1 MRCVMKRLLLSV
13 LRKWRAVAA
22 RAALTLSFVYVRPDI
37 LRILTARDTAA
48 DSDATHRGPG
58 RGRAARS
65 PRARALRGH
74 VGELNAIND

>member
-1 MRCVMKRLLLSV
+1 MRCVMKRLLLCAEKV
-13 LRKWRAVAA
+13 AGGRRA
-22 RAALTLSFVYVRPDI
+22 RRLTLSFVYVRPDI